1 MYQCGELV
9 LYGIHGVCK
18 ILELEIK
25 IMNRKKTEYYVLSP
39 ILNEQARFYVPTQ
52 NEAAVAKL
60 HPILTREDWMKLLS
74 VSNLNKNAW
83 IADESRRRVR
93 YKEIIN
99 SGNRAELLGMISSLH
114 NHRSDQIAQGR
125 KFHLSDENFLRDA
138 EKVICSEISLVL
150 DMSMEDAYK
159 YIREILSK

>member
-9 LYGIHGVCK
+9 LYGIHGICR
-18 ILELEIK
+18 ILDLEIK

-60 HPILTREDWMKLLS
+60 HPILTHDDWMKLLS
-74 VSNLNKNAW
+74 ASYLDRNVW
-83 IADESRRRVR
+83 IADESRRRVY

-99 SGNRAELLGMISSLH
+99 SGKREELLGMISALH
-114 NHRSDQIAQGR
+114 HHKSDQIAQGR
-125 KFHLSDENFLRDA
+125 KFHISDENFLRDA

-150 DMSMEDAYK
+150 DMPMEDAYK
-159 YIREILSK
+159 YIRETIK